1 MEFSIIDPQ
10 NIARVVKMLEQE
22 SAVVEI
28 VKKMRLDSKLPY
40 GKDALLAN
48 SNQSEAEKYYRLLHV
63 LDCI

>member
-28 VKKMRLDSKLPY
+28 VKKMRLDSKLPN
-40 GKDALLAN
+40 GKDALV
-48 SNQSEAEKYYRLLHV
+48 S
-63 LDCI
+63 

>member
-22 SAVVEI
+22 SAVAEI

-40 GKDALLAN
+40 GKVALV
-48 SNQSEAEKYYRLLHV
+48 S
-63 LDCI
+63 